1 LSGIEHFVPILYFIE
16 METMPSWIRA
26 LDEEEALFIKR
37 FVMNSGSLKSM
48 ASEFGVS
55 YPTLRKR
62 LNRLIRKIE
71 SAEDPSF
78 ADALERLVGL
88 LVAEGIVHAGTG
100 RTLVQAHYQAM
111 KDLAQDENPEA
122 VG

>member
-1 LSGIEHFVPILYFIE
+1 
-16 METMPSWIRA
+16 MPGWFRA
-26 LDEEEALFIKR
+26 LDEEEALFVKR
-37 FVMNSGSLKSM
+37 FVLNSGSLKSM
-48 ASEFGVS
+48 SSEFGVS
-55 YPTLRKR
+55 YPTMRKR
-62 LNRLIRKIE
+62 LDRLIRKIE

-88 LVAEGIVHAGTG
+88 LVADGIVQAGTG

-111 KDLAQDENPEA
+111 KDLAQDDAGSEA